1 MRCTSCFASS
11 SSSSSLSMLLLTS
24 SSKWRRFSR
33 NFLFFQLQLN
43 GGGDVAML
51 ELTGENFTPNLRVWF
66 GDVESETMYRCQ
78 ESMLCVV
85 PDISQFRNGWHWVRQ
100 PTQVP
105 VSLVRNDGVIYA
117 TGLTFTYTPEPG
129 PRPHCPL
136 TDDIMRSTH
145 MNNVPG
151 LEQHHGH
158 YGQPAVAQQQQPVM

>member
-1 MRCTSCFASS
+1 
-11 SSSSSLSMLLLTS
+11 
-24 SSKWRRFSR
+24 
-33 NFLFFQLQLN
+33 
-43 GGGDVAML
+43 ML

-117 TGLTFTYTPEPG
+117 TGLTFTYPPEPG

-136 TDDIMRSTH
+136 AEDIMR
-145 MNNVPG
+145 G
-151 LEQHHGH
+151 QHVGMGTIEHHQGH
-158 YGQPAVAQQQQPVM
+158 YGQQAVATQQQQPVM

>member
-1 MRCTSCFASS
+1 
-11 SSSSSLSMLLLTS
+11 
-24 SSKWRRFSR
+24 
-33 NFLFFQLQLN
+33 
-43 GGGDVAML
+43 ML

-136 TDDIMRSTH
+136 ADDIMRAQPH
-145 MNNVPG
+145 MNS

-158 YGQPAVAQQQQPVM
+158 YGQQAVATQQQQPVM